1 LWCTLA
7 AIEACFEGN
16 TEPHDPE
23 RLIELAASMLDQL
36 VDNPCVLYEG
46 KLNHV
51 EMCLEHFYQVA
62 CETNTIYPIIRRFLE
77 ICPMERVVITLICL
91 EVNALNK

>member
-1 LWCTLA
+1 
-7 AIEACFEGN
+7 
-16 TEPHDPE
+16 
-23 RLIELAASMLDQL
+23 LIELAASMLDQL

-51 EMCLEHFYQVA
+51 EMCLDIYQVA

-77 ICPMERVVITLICL
+77 ICSNGTGCHHAES
-91 EVNALNK
+91 AWK